1 MSGIFPCQDRQIPA
15 WPGPVPACYHLSAQR
30 KGKTKQEFSDSRR
43 WIEHIDEDETK
54 CHEKD
59 NSCRNNVLM
68 LKGGQNLIHIEAK
81 LTGGT
86 KNETQD
92 IMTNMAEG
100 RYTLRM
106 NGPRDLDRRISNPY
120 AL

>member
-1 MSGIFPCQDRQIPA
+1 
-15 WPGPVPACYHLSAQR
+15 
-30 KGKTKQEFSDSRR
+30 
-43 WIEHIDEDETK
+43 
-54 CHEKD
+54 
-59 NSCRNNVLM
+59 M
-68 LKGGQNLIHIEAK
+68 LKEGQNLIHIEAK

>member
-1 MSGIFPCQDRQIPA
+1 MTHVVELNILMRTRQSVTSRTILAGTMSYN
-15 WPGPVPACYHLSAQR
+15 VK
-30 KGKTKQEFSDSRR
+30 KGSKSY
-43 WIEHIDEDETK
+43 
-54 CHEKD
+54 
-59 NSCRNNVLM
+59 
-68 LKGGQNLIHIEAK
+68 HIEAK